1 MQRRFAGK
9 NVSLNLLGQSIEDF
23 FKSKGFV
30 TKRTESKQEYT
41 IVWTSMLAPS
51 NLKDLTK
58 ARVLG
63 DSNDF
68 TVEII
73 ASELTLRAVR
83 LGLLTKSIGGG
94 YFALKNLRLKET
106 LEKLENEF
114 WTFVEKK
121 IADLEGSA
129 SA

>member
-1 MQRRFAGK
+1 MQRKWTGK
-9 NVSLNLLGQSIEDF
+9 NVNLDLLSQSIEDF

-30 TKRTESKQEYT
+30 TKRTELRREYT
-41 IVWTSMLAPS
+41 IVWTSILAPS
-51 NLKDLTK
+51 NLRDLTRAK
-58 ARVLG
+58 VLG
-63 DSNDF
+63 DSNNF
-68 TVEII
+68 AVEII
-73 ASELTLRAVR
+73 ASELTMRAVR

-114 WTFVEKK
+114 WIFVEKK